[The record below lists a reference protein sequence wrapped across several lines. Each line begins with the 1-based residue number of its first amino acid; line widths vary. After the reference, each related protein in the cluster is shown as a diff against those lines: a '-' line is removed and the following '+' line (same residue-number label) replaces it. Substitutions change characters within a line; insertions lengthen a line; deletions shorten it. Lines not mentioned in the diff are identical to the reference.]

1 MPVTNVALTAVNKI
15 IVDITKIS
23 DTIDEEIVMML

>member
-15 IVDITKIS
+15 TVDIINIS